1 MALRKNAKQK
11 LLKKVPLFARCSG
24 PELEAIGKIADELD
38 FKEGKE
44 LAKEGS
50 PGREFFVIVDGTAE
64 VTRGRQKLR
73 TLSDGDFFGEISL
86 ITKLPRTAT
95 VTTISPMRAL
105 VITDRS
111 FRRMLDQSPGIQRKV
126 LEALGQRLERTLPP

>member
-11 LLKKVPLFARCSG
+11 LLQQVPLFSRCSG

-50 PGREFFVIVDGTAE
+50 QGREFFVIVTGTAE
-64 VTRGRQKLR
+64 VTRGKKKLR

-86 ITKLPRTAT
+86 ITRLPRTAT
-95 VTTISPMRAL
+95 VTTLSPVHAL
-105 VITDRS
+105 VVTDRA
-111 FRRMLDQSPGIQRKV
+111 FRRLLEGDASIQRKV
-126 LEALGQRLERTLPP
+126 LAALGERLDVP